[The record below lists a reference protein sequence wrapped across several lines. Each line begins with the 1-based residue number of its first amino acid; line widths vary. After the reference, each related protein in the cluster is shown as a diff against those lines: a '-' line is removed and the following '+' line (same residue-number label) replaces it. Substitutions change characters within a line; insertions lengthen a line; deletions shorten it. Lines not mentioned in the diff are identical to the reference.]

1 MRLKKKDKSSGVLIS
16 APTSDLC
23 DYKKSM
29 VNADLSWMTPSNRWA
44 NIAVY
49 PFLVQLSPCK
59 YSISFIAVLHL
70 WLAVLQFIVNLLTPY
85 KKMKS
90 ICKWTPCWM
99 NLVHLRYA
107 GDATYMYCADPVQ
120 YAICKQFLHAHAVDS
135 LRRDQTCHQHYTQDH
150 PHTVKKI

>member
-23 DYKKSM
+23 DYKNPWLMQISLGWHPQT
-29 VNADLSWMTPSNRWA
+29 DGLILLFT
-44 NIAVY
+44 